1 MPALRLAEII
11 RILETRYPPQTAE
24 AWDAVGLVTGD
35 PEQEI
40 RKVLLAVDPVAQTV
54 QEALDWGADLLLTH
68 HPLFLRGVSSVAAT
82 TAKGRVVHELLR
94 GGCALFNAHTNADAA
109 PGGVAEALA
118 RAVGLGETRP
128 ILAHPSASLDVLVT
142 YIPVGQSSALID
154 ALAAAGAGAIGD
166 YTACAWESD
175 GVGQFLPGP
184 GAHPTIGSVGEV
196 TRVPETRIEMVL
208 PRSRRQDVLEALRA
222 AHPYEEPAFSFIEL
236 GSWSSAAGTG
246 RIGDL
251 PAPMSLRAFAQIV
264 ADVLPG
270 TAGGIRVSGDLDAQV
285 RTVAVCGGSGDSLL
299 DAVRAAGADVY
310 VTADLRHHRAS
321 EAREDSPAGPPFL
334 VDVAHWASEWPWLPR
349 AAADLR
355 ADVEAAGA
363 TVETRVSETVTD
375 PWTARFER
383 GAGAPPG
390 PEPAMHADPTL
401 GAQP

>member
-1 MPALRLAEII
+1 VPALRLAEIV
-11 RILETRYPPQTAE
+11 RILETRYPPQAAE
-24 AWDAVGLVTGD
+24 AWDSVGLVTGD

-68 HPLFLRGVSSVAAT
+68 HPLFLRGVTSFAAT
-82 TAKGRVVHELLR
+82 TAKGRVVHELVR

-109 PGGVAEALA
+109 PGGVSEALA
-118 RAVGLGETRP
+118 RAVGLGESRP
-128 ILAHPSASLDVLVT
+128 VLPHPAAPLDALVT
-142 YIPVGQSSALID
+142 YIPAGQAPALID

-166 YTACAWESD
+166 YTACAWETD

-184 GAHPTIGSVGEV
+184 GANPTIGAVGEV
-196 TRVPETRIEMVL
+196 ARVAETRIEMVL
-208 PRSRRQDVLEALRA
+208 PRSRRQGVLEALRA
-222 AHPYEEPAFSFIEL
+222 AHPYEEPAFGFVEL
-236 GSWSSAAGTG
+236 GSWVSDAGMG

-251 PAPMSLRAFAQIV
+251 PAAMSLGAFAQAV
-264 ADVLPG
+264 ADALPG
-270 TAGGIRVSGDLDAQV
+270 TAGGVRVSGEVDAQV

-321 EAREDSPAGPPFL
+321 ESREDAPGGRPFL
-334 VDVAHWASEWPWLPR
+334 VDVAHWASEWLWLPR
-349 AAADLR
+349 AAADLG

-383 GAGAPPG
+383 GAGSPPG
-390 PEPAMHADPTL
+390 RAPAIPADPTL